1 MDPVD
6 NLFEGFLLEDL
17 MLQRDFYL
25 NTFKHLELKNIDDNS
40 KETKQMVKTTLDN
53 LKSIEDEI
61 AKLLNQ

>member
-40 KETKQMVKTTLDN
+40 KETKQMVKTFTSTMLVQAAVATGGT
-53 LKSIEDEI
+53 I
-61 AKLLNQ
+61 

>member
-25 NTFKHLELKNIDDNS
+25 NTFKHLELKNIDNSS
-40 KETKQMVKTTLDN
+40 KETRQMMKITLEN

-61 AKLLNQ
+61 GKLLNQ